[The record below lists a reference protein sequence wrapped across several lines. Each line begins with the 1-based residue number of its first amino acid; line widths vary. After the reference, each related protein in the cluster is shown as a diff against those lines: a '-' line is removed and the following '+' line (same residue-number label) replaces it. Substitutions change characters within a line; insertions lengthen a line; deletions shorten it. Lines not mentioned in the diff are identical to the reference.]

1 MHGHLNVKPSILL
14 QIYTNAFIFQ
24 IKKKIWCI
32 NNTEKS

>member
-24 IKKKIWCI
+24 IKKIMVY
-32 NNTEKS
+32 E